1 MTIAMAQTSAH
12 TFTLFMFIFILLLT
26 TVGARSVEVQFSGV
40 GRHEGTGSTKP
51 FFRMGDIVTIVA
63 KNKTQK

>member
-12 TFTLFMFIFILLLT
+12 TFALFMFILLLT
-26 TVGARSVEVQFSGV
+26 AVEVRSVEVQFSGV

-51 FFRMGDIVTIVA
+51 FKLWFTS
-63 KNKTQK
+63 

>member
-12 TFTLFMFIFILLLT
+12 TFALFMFILLLT
-26 TVGARSVEVQFSGV
+26 AVEVRSVEVQFSGV